1 MATLTTTQTSPSLL
15 GGVVIIGGTIIGAGM
30 FSLPVVM
37 SGAWFFWSMAALIFT
52 WFCMLHSGLMILE
65 ANLNY
70 RIGSSFDTITKD
82 LLGKG
87 WNVVNGISIAFVL
100 YILTYAYISASGS
113 ILHHTFAEMSL
124 NVPARAAGFGFALL
138 VAFVVWLSTKAV
150 SRMTAIVLGAKV
162 ITFFLTF
169 GSLLGHVQPATL
181 FNVAESNASYAPYL
195 LMTLPFCLAS
205 FGYHGNV
212 PSLMKYY
219 GKDPKTIVKCLVYGT
234 LMALALYTIW
244 LLATMGNIPRPEFI
258 GIAEK
263 GGNIDVLVQAF
274 HDGFRIFAVILHQAR
289 HVTVIT
295 KRCQTEWQCHQQ
307 IRRIRR
313 IAFGD
318 VEQCRRLYMPQQAAE
333 GEEESNDFRPQH
345 NCCHPADSFRTQ
357 PHHERYQ
364 QCKTKSSCPCRDV

>member
-150 SRMTAIVLGAKV
+150 SRMTAIVLGARRHLRV
-162 ITFFLTF
+162 VAGFALPLWLLCGIAGLVMLFLWGF
-169 GSLLGHVQPATL
+169 SEHRAGWANRNLLLLNPLCLLLLPGAISVLRRRTPATWFSWL
-181 FNVAESNASYAPYL
+181 AMAVAGCAL
-195 LMTLPFCLAS
+195 LAWFLHWLPLALQYNQS
-205 FGYHGNV
+205 WVALLLPVH
-212 PSLMKYY
+212 L
-219 GKDPKTIVKCLVYGT
+219 
-234 LMALALYTIW
+234 ALAY
-244 LLATMGNIPRPEFI
+244 
-258 GIAEK
+258 
-263 GGNIDVLVQAF
+263 V
-274 HDGFRIFAVILHQAR
+274 
-289 HVTVIT
+289 
-295 KRCQTEWQCHQQ
+295 
-307 IRRIRR
+307 
-313 IAFGD
+313 
-318 VEQCRRLYMPQQAAE
+318 
-333 GEEESNDFRPQH
+333 FRP
-345 NCCHPADSFRTQ
+345 
-357 PHHERYQ
+357 
-364 QCKTKSSCPCRDV
+364 KSLSA

>member
-150 SRMTAIVLGAKV
+150 EPDDSNCAGGESHY
-162 ITFFLTF
+162 FLPH
-169 GSLLGHVQPATL
+169 LRQPAGARTA
-181 FNVAESNASYAPYL
+181 N
-195 LMTLPFCLAS
+195 
-205 FGYHGNV
+205 
-212 PSLMKYY
+212 
-219 GKDPKTIVKCLVYGT
+219 D
-234 LMALALYTIW
+234 
-244 LLATMGNIPRPEFI
+244 
-258 GIAEK
+258 
-263 GGNIDVLVQAF
+263 LVQRRRKQCVLCTVSVDDA
-274 HDGFRIFAVILHQAR
+274 AVLSGIVWLSR
-289 HVTVIT
+289 
-295 KRCQTEWQCHQQ
+295 
-307 IRRIRR
+307 
-313 IAFGD
+313 
-318 VEQCRRLYMPQQAAE
+318 
-333 GEEESNDFRPQH
+333 
-345 NCCHPADSFRTQ
+345 
-357 PHHERYQ
+357 
-364 QCKTKSSCPCRDV
+364 